1 MFHSIIEELFS
12 LADLLGAA
20 AEGFENAA
28 KRLDKKILDLA
39 IRGKRVPQ
47 DPSDEPAS
55 ELVERIA
62 ASHKL
67 PYGLLFP
74 FRNDIV
80 AIMPNPSIA
89 IIPQM

>member
-1 MFHSIIEELFS
+1 MRSSGAGIYLTRRRGGAELMFHSIIEELFS

-20 AEGFENAA
+20 ADGFENAA

-39 IRGKRVPQ
+39 IRGKLVPQ

-62 ASHKL
+62 ASHK
-67 PYGLLFP
+67 PP
-74 FRNDIV
+74 HQNR
-80 AIMPNPSIA
+80 
-89 IIPQM
+89 